1 MLSYYVINSSQT
13 SAKNCLEV
21 EQEQQSIQSQYD
33 RWGHHLP
40 PLQVHIVSEGCC
52 QAEYPAQMMA
62 DSVLYSQLPGPLV
75 LQDTDSHTL
84 QSVGL
89 LACCQCNLKSHE
101 QLYQGIVRK
110 CRPETG
116 VVVSIWMLCCCIGCA
131 QCRELQAVTPTGAG
145 AVRVTTS
152 PSVDLQDAIYL
163 VVVSVHTE
171 VT

>member
-1 MLSYYVINSSQT
+1 MWFDVKMLSYYVINSSQT

-21 EQEQQSIQSQYD
+21 EQEQQSIQSQHD

-101 QLYQGIVRK
+101 QLYQASSESAGLRQ
-110 CRPETG
+110 ELL
-116 VVVSIWMLCCCIGCA
+116 SASGCYA
-131 QCRELQAVTPTGAG
+131 AALAVHNAESCKLL
-145 AVRVTTS
+145 R
-152 PSVDLQDAIYL
+152 LL
-163 VVVSVHTE
+163 VLVQSG
-171 VT
+171 